1 MRQSR
6 VLRRFVVAAG
16 ADAQGGGAAVQPGR
30 MQLGQMQAVAQT
42 QVLHA
47 GAGHSANPGDQA
59 RGGGVAEG
67 QLGDGLPGLLGLRAG
82 GEDHA
87 VMGRLAAHRVGIAG
101 VAGEQEGLTATA
113 AEVLVLLVAVAAGL
127 GHPVIATEAIE
138 AEGFAPN
145 VIQTVFAHIGK
156 LHRQLPRAMAR
167 QRRTIRGDVEEQIAP
182 AVHAGLGPLLVVHGV
197 DSHEQVACRKQIKRS
212 GLLDFFRQLEPCR
225 VVMEACGGSH
235 YWAREFRA
243 LGHDVRLIAPQFV
256 KPYVKGGKNDAND
269 AEAICEAGSRPTMRY
284 VPIKSEEQQAALSV
298 HRIRSRAIRART
310 ALVNEIRGLLGEF
323 GLIEARKGVAATRAL
338 LARTLEESSGLPAAM
353 RELMGE
359 LQDELQEKDKRIALL
374 DRLIQQQARQDER
387 VQRLM
392 QIEGLGPI
400 SATAM
405 VAAVGDARQ
414 FKSGR
419 QLAAWLGLVP
429 NQHSSGGKE
438 RLGSI
443 SKRGDTYLRTL
454 LIHGA
459 RSALNASAKK
469 TDPRSIWINEVKCR
483 RNTNI
488 ATVALANKNA
498 RIIWALL
505 SKGERYKNA
514 AC

>member
-1 MRQSR
+1 
-6 VLRRFVVAAG
+6 
-16 ADAQGGGAAVQPGR
+16 
-30 MQLGQMQAVAQT
+30 
-42 QVLHA
+42 
-47 GAGHSANPGDQA
+47 
-59 RGGGVAEG
+59 
-67 QLGDGLPGLLGLRAG
+67 
-82 GEDHA
+82 
-87 VMGRLAAHRVGIAG
+87 
-101 VAGEQEGLTATA
+101 
-113 AEVLVLLVAVAAGL
+113 
-127 GHPVIATEAIE
+127 
-138 AEGFAPN
+138 
-145 VIQTVFAHIGK
+145 
-156 LHRQLPRAMAR
+156 
-167 QRRTIRGDVEEQIAP
+167 
-182 AVHAGLGPLLVVHGV
+182 
-197 DSHEQVACRKQIKRS
+197 
-212 GLLDFFRQLEPCR
+212 
-225 VVMEACGGSH
+225 
-235 YWAREFRA
+235 
-243 LGHDVRLIAPQFV
+243 
-256 KPYVKGGKNDAND
+256 KGGKNDAND

-284 VPIKSEEQQAALSV
+284 VPVKSEEQQAALSV

-310 ALVNEIRGLLGEF
+310 ALANEVRGLLGEF
-323 GLIEARKGVAATRAL
+323 GLIAARKGVPATRAL
-338 LARTLEESSGLPAAM
+338 LAEVLEEDSSLPVAM
-353 RELMGE
+353 RGLMSE
-359 LQDELQEKDKRIALL
+359 LQDELQEKDKRIAHL

-405 VAAVGDARQ
+405 VAAVGDASQ

-469 TDPRSIWINEVKCR
+469 TDPRSIWINEVKSR

-505 SKGERYKNA
+505 SKGESYHNA